1 MAIWIQKWEV
11 QSESNPQ
18 KYYTVSRGDDGT
30 FGCSCPAWIFHK
42 KTCKHIRGVAE
53 KESGASVADPRTTNR
68 MRLIAKLHTLKLS
81 CENCKF
87 GRNGWK
93 RYSCSEG
100 YLAAGEKQPDL
111 FLVKNDAKTFYIL
124 GRCCIHYEKDPKA

>member
-1 MAIWIQKWEV
+1 MSKWVQKWDV

-18 KYYTVSRGDDGT
+18 KFYTVSRSEDGS

-42 KTCKHIRGVAE
+42 RTCKHIRGVAE
-53 KESGASVADPRTTNR
+53 KESGASVADPRTTNK
-68 MRLIAKLHTLKLS
+68 MRLIAKLHSLKLS
-81 CENCKF
+81 CDNCKLKNEW
-87 GRNGWK
+87 GG
-93 RYSCSEG
+93 CSEG
-100 YLAAGEKQPDL
+100 YLGVGSKQPDL